1 MLTIP
6 PGEIICRIEIELVY
20 LILNAS
26 VDLKMIWANATE
38 VGCANK
44 SCPAY
49 DVDPNVL
56 SNFYFIC
63 VYNSE

>member
-1 MLTIP
+1 
-6 PGEIICRIEIELVY
+6 
-20 LILNAS
+20 
-26 VDLKMIWANATE
+26 MIWANATE

-56 SNFYFIC
+56 LNFYFIC